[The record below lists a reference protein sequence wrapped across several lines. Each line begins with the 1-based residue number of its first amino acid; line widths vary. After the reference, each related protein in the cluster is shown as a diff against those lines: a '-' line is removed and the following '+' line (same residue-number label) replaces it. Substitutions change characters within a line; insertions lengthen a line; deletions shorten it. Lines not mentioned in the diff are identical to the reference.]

1 METLRLR
8 GIQNPSH
15 VGQLLEALV
24 EQGTLLPGDMHQ
36 IQDAAVLSHQLRAVV
51 ARAVD
56 EGRVWACWM
65 DAHETHLF
73 TCEMSLPLS
82 RERGTPVLLVSRY
95 DDKAELKDSG
105 TWFADPQGKWRRLT

>member
-8 GIQNPSH
+8 SIQNPSH
-15 VGQLLEALV
+15 VGRMLEALV
-24 EQGTLLPGDMHQ
+24 EQSTLLPNGTDQ
-36 IQDAAVLSHQLRAVV
+36 IQDSETLSHQLRAVV
-51 ARAVD
+51 SRAVD

-73 TCEMSLPLS
+73 TCEMSLPQS
-82 RERGTPVLLVSRY
+82 RERGTPVLLVNRY

>member
-8 GIQNPSH
+8 SIQNPSH
-15 VGQLLEALV
+15 VGRMLEALV
-24 EQGTLLPGDMHQ
+24 EQGSLLPDGTHQ
-36 IQDAAVLSHQLRAVV
+36 IQNTGALSHPLRAVV
-51 ARAVD
+51 TRAVD

-95 DDKAELKDSG
+95 GDKGELKDSG
-105 TWFADPQGKWRRLT
+105 SWFADPQGRWRRLT